1 MFCRE
6 QAVQLH
12 RERQQIHERGAELIL
27 IGSGNRDFAR
37 GFRDEFE
44 ITTPLYVDTERRSY
58 QALGMKRGGLAAT
71 LKPSVMRHGVRAL
84 KAGFR
89 QGAIQ
94 GDAWQLGGVV
104 VVLPGGRVAYR
115 RLSDAAG
122 DHPAIADVIA
132 ALPAAAQKRP

>member
-12 RERQQIHERGAELIL
+12 REREQIHEHGAELIF
-27 IGSGNRDFAR
+27 IGNGNLDFAR

-44 ITTPLYVDTERRSY
+44 ITTPIYVDTERRSY
-58 QALGMKRGGLAAT
+58 QALGMKRGGLVAT
-71 LKPSVMRHGVRAL
+71 LKPSVMRHGARAM

-104 VVLPGGRVAYR
+104 VVLPGGKVAYR
-115 RLSDAAG
+115 YLSAAAG
-122 DHPAIADVIA
+122 DHPPIEEVVA
-132 ALPAAAQKRP
+132 ALPSEKPS

>member
-12 RERQQIHERGAELIL
+12 REREQIHQRGAELVM
-27 IGSGNRDFAR
+27 IGNGHRDFAR

-44 ITTPLYVDTERRSY
+44 ITTPLYVDTKRRSY

-71 LKPSVMRHGVRAL
+71 LKPSVLGHGARAL
-84 KAGFR
+84 KGGFR

-104 VVLPGGRVAYR
+104 VVLPGGKVAYR
-115 RLSDAAG
+115 HLSDAAG
-122 DHPAIADVIA
+122 DHPPTAEVLA
-132 ALPAAAQKRP
+132 ALPPQNRP